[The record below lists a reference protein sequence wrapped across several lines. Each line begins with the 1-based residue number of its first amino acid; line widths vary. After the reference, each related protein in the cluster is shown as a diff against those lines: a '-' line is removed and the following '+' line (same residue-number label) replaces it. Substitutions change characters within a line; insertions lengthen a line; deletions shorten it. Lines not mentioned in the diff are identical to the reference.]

1 MRHAHGHFV
10 GKEVRQKYRARMKSI
25 FLPACLPPFVEQV
38 NSLPL
43 VLDGNVVKGSKEKRE
58 GRKRSCSE
66 KEENQLEGGK

>member
-25 FLPACLPPFVEQV
+25 FLPACLPAFVKQA

-58 GRKRSCSE
+58 GRKRSWSE